1 MQTHNPKV
9 IDNDKDEVT
18 VSLDGVE
25 LRGWSYKDSAEH
37 HTKMLCARE
46 YVEGWFDSKNYNVV
60 PLSDEIDAIERE
72 RDMWKAR
79 AMAMLWRLPDDVTI
93 AEIKADAEK
102 AITFLAEQRDQNN
115 ENTKRS

>member
-25 LRGWSYKDSAEH
+25 LRGWSYKNSAEQ

-46 YVEGWFDSKNYNVV
+46 YVEGWHESKRYN
-60 PLSDEIDAIERE
+60 LSRAEEIEAIERE
-72 RDMWKAR
+72 RDLWKAR

-93 AEIKADAEK
+93 AEIKADANK
-102 AITFLAEQRDQNN
+102 AAAFLTAERDR
-115 ENTKRS
+115 TDDAH